1 MTPPSSF
8 ALRIVVEEDPELV
21 RTLNA
26 HYADAAAD
34 GGLEAVEKD
43 ALFDV
48 LARHFIGRPWPRS
61 GGMDATRRFMAN
73 LQNAMIAARWTVDLL
88 AVA

>member
-8 ALRIVVEEDPELV
+8 ALRFIIEEDSKLV

-26 HYADAAAD
+26 QYFHAAAD
-34 GGLEAVEKD
+34 GGLEAKMKD

-48 LARHFIGRPWPRS
+48 LGRHFTGQPWPRC
-61 GGMDATRRFMAN
+61 GGIAATRRFMTA
-73 LQNAMIAARWTVDLL
+73 LQNAMVATGWKVGLL
-88 AVA
+88 ALA

>member
-1 MTPPSSF
+1 MTPPSNF
-8 ALRIVVEEDPELV
+8 ALRIIIEEDPKLV

-26 HYADAAAD
+26 RYADAGTD

-48 LARHFIGRPWPRS
+48 LAKHFTGQPCSRGLVP
-61 GGMDATRRFMAN
+61 
-73 LQNAMIAARWTVDLL
+73 AAWT
-88 AVA
+88 